1 MFVHPSIC
9 LICSTSQAQE
19 SKVLRAT
26 TTWRHACGV
35 MVSGCRADFM
45 EEDKLQPLLDFEAQW
60 EQELKTLKRKQATT
74 KVEPQGQETKETET
88 REDKDDED
96 KAMPMNPRELVE
108 MDMQSPQSQQQQ
120 QGDGQEAS
128 VKEVVV
134 TLTDEQ
140 KEWLATLPRRQCLHH
155 TTPDCLFCFGIG
167 QRSQTCGGCA
177 VWLADACVCE

>member
-1 MFVHPSIC
+1 
-9 LICSTSQAQE
+9 
-19 SKVLRAT
+19 
-26 TTWRHACGV
+26 
-35 MVSGCRADFM
+35 M

-74 KVEPQGQETKETET
+74 KVEPPGQETKETET

-108 MDMQSPQSQQQQ
+108 MDMQSQQQQQQQQQQ

-140 KEWLATLPRRQCLHH
+140 KEWLATLPRRQCLQHIMH
-155 TTPDCLFCFGIG
+155 CTTPDCLFRFGIG

>member
-1 MFVHPSIC
+1 
-9 LICSTSQAQE
+9 
-19 SKVLRAT
+19 
-26 TTWRHACGV
+26 
-35 MVSGCRADFM
+35 M

-74 KVEPQGQETKETET
+74 KMVEPPGQETKETET

-96 KAMPMNPRELVE
+96 RAMPMNPRELVE
-108 MDMQSPQSQQQQ
+108 MDMQPQQQQQ

-140 KEWLATLPRRQCLHH
+140 KEWLATLPRRQCLQHIMH
-155 TTPDCLFCFGIG
+155 CTTPHQIVFFVSALDNVHKRVVAVLCGWLMLVFVNEM
-167 QRSQTCGGCA
+167 RKQTL
-177 VWLADACVCE
+177 WTTWRRR